1 MKIRILTAKDVRRA
15 LPMGAAIMGM
25 KEAYRQLSA
34 GEATQPLRNHIEMAG
49 ENGVAL
55 FMPAA
60 MRGDSADTAGSL
72 AVKVASVFRE
82 NPIRGLPLVH
92 ALVLVLEAASGRP
105 LALLEGGTL
114 TAIRTGAGSGAATDL
129 LARHDAATVAIFG
142 SGVQART
149 QLQAVC
155 TVRTIKRVWV
165 YNRTRSK
172 AEVFVAEMRG
182 HGPIPRELLV
192 AASPKQAL
200 DGADIVC
207 TATTS
212 SRPVFDGSDLHP
224 GMHINA
230 VGSFS
235 PDMQEVDAETIRR
248 ALVVVDSH
256 EGALAEAGDLI
267 VPIRTGVIAKDHI
280 HAELG
285 EIVAGEKPGR
295 TTPEQITIFK
305 SCGVAVQDVAAA
317 QIALAESERLGLGT
331 MVSV

>member
-1 MKIRILTAKDVRRA
+1 MKIRILTAEDVRRS
-15 LPMGAAIMGM
+15 LPMDAAIVGM

-34 GEATQPLRNHIEMAG
+34 GEATLPLRSRIEMRG

-60 MRGDSADTAGSL
+60 MQGDSAEPSGAL
-72 AVKVASVFRE
+72 AVKVVSVFRE
-82 NPIRGLPLVH
+82 NPTHGLPLIH
-92 ALVLVLEAASGRP
+92 ALVLVLEASTGRP

-129 LARHDAATVAIFG
+129 LARPDAATVAIFG

-155 TVRTIKRVWV
+155 TVRTIKRGWV
-165 YNRTRSK
+165 YNRTPAK

-182 HGPIPRELLV
+182 QDPIPRDLRV
-192 AASPKQAL
+192 ATSPKQAL
-200 DGADIVC
+200 AGADIVC

-212 SRPVFDGSDLHP
+212 NSPVFDGGDLKP

-230 VGSFS
+230 VGAFT
-235 PDMQEVDAETIRR
+235 PDMQEVDTETIRR

-256 EGALAEAGDLI
+256 EAALTEAGDLI
-267 VPIRTGVIAKDHI
+267 APISAGVVGTDHI

-285 EIVAGEKPGR
+285 EIVAGEKHGR
-295 TTPEQITIFK
+295 TTPDQITYFK

-317 QIALAESERLGLGT
+317 QIALSGSERLGLGT
-331 MVSV
+331 MVSL

>member
-1 MKIRILTAKDVRRA
+1 MKIRILTAEDVRRS
-15 LPMGAAIMGM
+15 LPMDAAIVGM

-34 GEATQPLRNHIEMAG
+34 GEATLPMRSRIEMTG
-49 ENGVAL
+49 ESGVAL

-60 MRGDSADTAGSL
+60 MRGDSANPSGAL
-72 AVKVASVFRE
+72 AVKVASVFRD
-82 NPIRGLPLVH
+82 NAARGLPLIH
-92 ALVLVLEAASGRP
+92 AVVLVLDADTGRP

-114 TAIRTGAGSGAATDL
+114 TAIRTGAASGAATDL
-129 LARHDAATVAIFG
+129 LARTDAATVAIFG

-155 TVRTIKRVWV
+155 TVRTIKRGWI
-165 YNRTRSK
+165 YNRTPTK

-182 HGPIPRELLV
+182 QGTIPSDLIV

-212 SRPVFDGSDLHP
+212 SSPVFDGGDLQP
-224 GMHINA
+224 GIHINA
-230 VGSFS
+230 VGAFT

-248 ALVVVDSH
+248 ALVVVDSR
-256 EGALAEAGDLI
+256 ETVLAEAGDLI
-267 VPIRTGVIAKDHI
+267 APIRAGMVGTDHI

-295 TTPEQITIFK
+295 TTPEQITYFK
-305 SCGVAVQDVAAA
+305 SSGVAVQDVAAA

-331 MVSV
+331 MVSL

>member
-1 MKIRILTAKDVRRA
+1 MD
-15 LPMGAAIMGM
+15 AAILGM

-34 GEATQPLRNHIEMAG
+34 GEATLPMRSRIEMTD
-49 ENGVAL
+49 ESEVAL

-60 MRGDSADTAGSL
+60 MRGNSANPSGAL
-72 AVKVASVFRE
+72 AIKVVSVFRE
-82 NPIRGLPLVH
+82 NPTRGLPLIH
-92 ALVLVLEAASGRP
+92 GLVLVLEAASGRP
-105 LALLEGGTL
+105 LALMEGGTL

-129 LARHDAATVAIFG
+129 LARPDAATVTIFG
-142 SGVQART
+142 CGVQART

-155 TVRTIKRVWV
+155 TVRTIKRGWV
-165 YNRTRSK
+165 YNRTPTK

-182 HGPIPRELLV
+182 QGTIPSDLLV

-212 SRPVFDGSDLHP
+212 VSPVFNGGDLKP
-224 GMHINA
+224 GTHINA
-230 VGSFS
+230 VGAFT
-235 PDMQEVDAETIRR
+235 PEMQEVDTDTIRR
-248 ALVVVDSH
+248 ALVFVDSR
-256 EGALAEAGDLI
+256 ESVLAEAGDLI
-267 VPIRTGVIAKDHI
+267 APIRAGVVGTDHI

-285 EIVAGEKPGR
+285 EIVAGVKLGR
-295 TTPEQITIFK
+295 TTPEQITYFK

-331 MVSV
+331 MVSL